1 MRFNV
6 TTSSR
11 FNVTTKQEPTSFDY
25 RFLVNEAPFKRLSG
39 LFADFELHLH
49 LLENRSK
56 KKPVEVKINEA
67 SDIFKYTNSEFAN
80 YGTSEPRNFE
90 FSNSETQEFSTL
102 SLVRFANSFQ
112 RV

>member
-6 TTSSR
+6 
-11 FNVTTKQEPTSFDY
+11 NTKQEPTSLDY
-25 RFLVNEAPFKRLSG
+25 RFFVNEAPFKRLSG
-39 LFADFELHLH
+39 LFADFELHLK
-49 LLENRSK
+49 LLENWWK

-67 SDIFKYTNSEFAN
+67 SDIFKYTNSGFAN
-80 YGTSEPRNFE
+80 YGTSGPRNFE